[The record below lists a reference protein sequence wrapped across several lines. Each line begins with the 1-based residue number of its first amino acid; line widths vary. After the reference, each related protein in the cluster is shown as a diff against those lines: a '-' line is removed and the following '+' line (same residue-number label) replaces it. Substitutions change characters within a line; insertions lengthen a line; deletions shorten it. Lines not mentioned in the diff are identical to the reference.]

1 MAAEAE
7 YRRQLGVENG
17 EELPSMIGQAHS
29 AGAAKGGKPGA
40 RPPHRN
46 RFGGDGPTRA
56 LVTPDIKLTAE
67 QVRTV
72 KCPRCLAAVDA
83 PCRNQ
88 YGRAVSAGHAD
99 RRRLAQ
105 RRIAEQRKRN
115 RSDAAARRVPRDR
128 RSTGTIT
135 GEELAE
141 RQATA
146 ERTRAA
152 RQPRTENSRTVY
164 SVEAATSR
172 VQRHRL
178 RVDNGT

>member
-1 MAAEAE
+1 
-7 YRRQLGVENG
+7 
-17 EELPSMIGQAHS
+17 LPSLIGQAHS

-46 RFGGDGPTRA
+46 RFGGKGRA
-56 LVTPDIKLTAE
+56 RSVVAPDIKLTAE

-105 RRIAEQRKRN
+105 RRVAEQRKGD
-115 RSDAAARRVPRDR
+115 RSGAATRRVPRDR
-128 RSTGTIT
+128 RSAATIT
-135 GEELAE
+135 PDELAE

-146 ERTRAA
+146 E
-152 RQPRTENSRTVY
+152 
-164 SVEAATSR
+164 
-172 VQRHRL
+172 
-178 RVDNGT
+178 